1 MADGEA
7 EEAAPAEEPPA
18 KKRKK
23 KKDPKPDA
31 NFTVA
36 MQHFYKE
43 LVLGFIKV
51 VPDEERQRRLA
62 ELRCAGGR
70 PPPSGRQSKQTP
82 CTETSICAS
91 ATCDI

>member
-62 ELRCAGGR
+62 ELPRCR
-70 PPPSGRQSKQTP
+70 TW
-82 CTETSICAS
+82 S
-91 ATCDI
+91 ATCWCAQCEKQPLTMSPS

>member
-7 EEAAPAEEPPA
+7 EEAAPAEEPEAPPA

-23 KKDPKPDA
+23 KKEQPKPDV
-31 NFTVA
+31 NFTGL

-62 ELRCAGGR
+62 ELPRCR
-70 PPPSGRQSKQTP
+70 TW
-82 CTETSICAS
+82 S
-91 ATCDI
+91 ATCWCAQCEKQPLTMSPS